1 MHHPPHLQAVWTEIC
16 VTHCFCDW
24 STFWFKHP
32 LWMWDIWRTAV
43 LSHIC
48 VCHHIP
54 EADLHF
60 DSRVFLQLLKPHS
73 ELFPHRG
80 VGLKKKKILMHCCK
94 YEQSKPC
101 RTEACRKAGQ
111 SWKLNFMIRNS
122 LRGHSQRHSCVFW
135 KVAEKTLKL
144 HSGTR
149 LFDSCN
155 WVTWCGLWCWGKL
168 VQH

>member
-1 MHHPPHLQAVWTEIC
+1 MHHPPHLQAVWTEIW

-32 LWMWDIWRTAV
+32 PWMWDIWRTAV

-48 VCHHIP
+48 ICHHVP

-80 VGLKKKKILMHCCK
+80 GLKNKIKPPNALLQVWA
-94 YEQSKPC
+94 EQAMQNRGVS
-101 RTEACRKAGQ
+101 Q
-111 SWKLNFMIRNS
+111 SRAELKIKLHDLKLFERS
-122 LRGHSQRHSCVFW
+122 LRNALMRV
-135 KVAEKTLKL
+135 LKL

-149 LFDSCN
+149 VFDSCN